1 MLHIT
6 NHDLN
11 SWEGTEFE
19 RLGAGVET
27 FLVLSNIMP
36 GMPLLYSGQ
45 EAGNNKALN
54 FFERD
59 PIEWKPHPFKQL
71 YSTLFHLKAKNQ
83 ALWNGVDGGPMQ
95 RLKTGA
101 DEQVFAF
108 SREKAGNKVVAIFNL
123 SDKPQ
128 NIGIDGALNS
138 AGLKDIL
145 TSKAAPKDAQVKMTL
160 KPWEYKVFA
169 K

>member
-1 MLHIT
+1 
-6 NHDLN
+6 
-11 SWEGTEFE
+11 
-19 RLGAGVET
+19 
-27 FLVLSNIMP
+27 
-36 GMPLLYSGQ
+36 
-45 EAGNNKALN
+45 
-54 FFERD
+54 
-59 PIEWKPHPFKQL
+59 
-71 YSTLFHLKAKNQ
+71 
-83 ALWNGVDGGPMQ
+83 MQ

-101 DEQVFAF
+101 DEQVFALVAK
-108 SREKAGNKVVAIFNL
+108 KAGNKVVAIFNL

-128 NIGIDGALNS
+128 NISIDGALNS